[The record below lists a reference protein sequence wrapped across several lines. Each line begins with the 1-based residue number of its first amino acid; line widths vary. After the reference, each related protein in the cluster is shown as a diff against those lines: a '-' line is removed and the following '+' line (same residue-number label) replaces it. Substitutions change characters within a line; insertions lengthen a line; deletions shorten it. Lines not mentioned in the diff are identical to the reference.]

1 MNKKAFYLVVSLQA
15 LFLVGMILIN
25 QSILW
30 CGQEVILKTEPVDP
44 YSLFSGEYVSL
55 SYKAAHI
62 PLAKVSHPDL
72 NDTSK
77 AAEHY
82 ARGSRVFVQLEKQG
96 DEWQAVK
103 ISKRRKDMG
112 NNLYMAARVDWV
124 RYWSVV
130 RKTEVPDIWVN
141 YGIESYYTPEGTAR
155 NYERINMQGLKV
167 KIAVD
172 SWGRSKIIELIPLDK

>member
-1 MNKKAFYLVVSLQA
+1 MNKKTFYLVVSLQA

-30 CGQEVILKTEPVDP
+30 CGQEVILETEPIDP

-55 SYKAAHI
+55 RYKAAHI
-62 PLAKVSHPDL
+62 PLDKVQHPDL
-72 NDTSK
+72 NDTNR

-96 DEWQAVK
+96 DAWQAVK
-103 ISKRRKDMG
+103 ISKQRKDMG
-112 NNLYMAARVDWV
+112 NNLYMTARVDWI
-124 RYWSVV
+124 RHWSEGK
-130 RKTEVPDIWVN
+130 KTEVPHIWVH

-155 NYERINMQGLKV
+155 NYERMEMRGLKV
-167 KIAVD
+167 KVAVD
-172 SWGRSKIIELIPLDK
+172 SYGRSKIIGLIPPNK